1 MTAPSNLNC
10 ILLNASGAAY
20 NIAPGTCT
28 YDASNDTNYS
38 PHVPYTNGPQPAC
51 GGPFYINAATVGQCP
66 FGIVV
71 AFRGT
76 LPPSTKDPDSWLD
89 WLQDFFA
96 VPVSVPS
103 GPNKLPG
110 QVHSGFF
117 NATASIIQKV
127 QTLVS
132 GYSPGPDNPVYVTG
146 HSKGGPMA
154 SMGAYILS
162 QNLDVPNIQPLVT
175 FASPRPGDPG
185 FRAGFEAVFPQT
197 RYENYDDLVPLVPPS
212 LDFIHALLNKP
223 ELFFTPTGQRLL
235 HMLKSAEDWNYV
247 PVGTMLFVTKTFQVI
262 ANEDVALQTADVA
275 LEFVEDLVKRDFSSF
290 GDAHSLLPGK
300 GYNCGVCG
308 VKVGPAPGGG

>member
-10 ILLNASGAAY
+10 ILLNAAGAAY

-28 YDASNDTNYS
+28 YAPDTIYS

-51 GGPFYINAATVGQCP
+51 GGPCYINAATVGKCP

-76 LPPSTKDPDSWLD
+76 LPPSEKDPDSWLD

-110 QVHSGFF
+110 QVHSGLF

-127 QTLVS
+127 HTLVL
-132 GYSPGPDNPVYVTG
+132 GYNPGRDNPVYVTG

-162 QNLDVPNIQPLVT
+162 QNLGVPNVQPLVT
-175 FASPRPGDPG
+175 FASARPGDPG
-185 FRAGFEAVFPQT
+185 FRAGFEAVFQQT
-197 RYENYDDLVPLVPPS
+197 RYENYDDIVPLMPPS
-212 LDFIHALLNKP
+212 LDFIGSLANKP
-223 ELFFTPTGQRLL
+223 ELLLTATGQRLQ

-262 ANEDVALQTADVA
+262 ANEDVALQTADVI
-275 LEFVEDLVKRDFSSF
+275 LEFMEDLMTRDFSSF

-300 GYNCGVCG
+300 GYNSGVCG
-308 VKVGPAPGGG
+308 VSPP